1 MSKGA
6 GEGPCG
12 TQLCQVNQWGDLMPE
27 KCHTMDSFG
36 SFPKAQ
42 LINQNTKACKVMQM
56 YFSKRAAKGFKTLL
70 FWLLTLPGGKCSY
83 SSLEGPLK
91 RLLNEASSFL
101 LLLDIASS
109 FQSSSSLSQ
118 SEQKMFTPRVTV
130 DSVSLVCLQ
139 LLVRASLAPRYKFW
153 QVWTLFI

>member
-6 GEGPCG
+6 GGGPCG

-36 SFPKAQ
+36 SFPEAQ

-56 YFSKRAAKGFKTLL
+56 YFSNSKQAAKGFKTLL

-83 SSLEGPLK
+83 SFLEGPLK
-91 RLLNEASSFL
+91 RLLSEASSFL
-101 LLLDIASS
+101 LLLDIAAS

-118 SEQKMFTPRVTV
+118 SEAENVHTKSYSGFSEPCVPTAAGK
-130 DSVSLVCLQ
+130 SFS
-139 LLVRASLAPRYKFW
+139 SS
-153 QVWTLFI
+153 